1 MSGYANTL
9 FYTFFGTFINM
20 LVTVPAGY
28 VLSKKGIP
36 GGNAVMVLFLFTMY
50 FSGGLIP
57 TFLVVKS
64 LGLYNT
70 RWVLLILGA
79 FNAYNC
85 IICRTFFA
93 GIPDELEEAAFIDG
107 ASVLRTFTTIVLPVS
122 KALMGVMVLYF
133 AVAHWNSYFN
143 AMVYTY
149 DESLQ
154 PLQLVLRKLLILQES
169 SAEMLAAAGAD
180 EFAAQQQQIAALI
193 KYAVIV
199 VSSLPLLILYPFLQR
214 YFDKGVMLGSLKG

>member
-1 MSGYANTL
+1 M
-9 FYTFFGTFINM
+9 I
-20 LVTVPAGY
+20 VTVPAGY

-36 GGNAVMVLFLFTMY
+36 GGNVFMGFFLFTMY

-57 TFLVVKS
+57 TFLIVKS

-93 GIPDELEEAAFIDG
+93 GLPKELEEATYIDG
-107 ASVLRTFTTIVLPVS
+107 ASVLRTFISIVLPVS
-122 KALMGVMVLYF
+122 KALIGVMVLYF
-133 AVAHWNSYFN
+133 AVGHWNSYFN

-149 DESLQ
+149 DEALQ
-154 PLQLVLRKLLILQES
+154 PLQLVLRKILILQTS
-169 SAEMLAAAGAD
+169 SAQMMASSGAD
-180 EFAAQQQQIAALI
+180 ELAAEQQQIASLI
-193 KYAVIV
+193 QYAVIV
-199 VSSLPLLILYPFLQR
+199 VSSLPLLIIYPFLQK
-214 YFDKGVMLGSLKG
+214 YFDKGVMLGSVKG